1 MEIGTEG
8 TVGERDLGLKST
20 SAALK
25 DLVDNLKELDRTRN
39 HVQMGNLKFESLC
52 HAIAA
57 SVRDAANLM
66 AAAAVEFN
74 APMRQRSLEARK
86 SLLECA
92 TGIVENA
99 GHPFKVPFSSP
110 MYHEYIIFFHLF
122 QAFAH
127 FDRLGAGCAA
137 ALAVQE
143 ESAMAEVDSTA
154 KAALQAL
161 DTLEKSPSYE
171 NLFANVKMFGTKLHS
186 LLESLSILI
195 HDLR

>member
-1 MEIGTEG
+1 MEIGKKAGEMEG
-8 TVGERDLGLKST
+8 DLGLKST

-25 DLVDNLKELDRTRN
+25 ELQDNLKELDRTRN

-66 AAAAVEFN
+66 AAGAVEFS

-99 GHPFKVPFSSP
+99 GHPFKVCTQLLVFSLSRSLYLNITNWNRYIFSS
-110 MYHEYIIFFHLF
+110 FSGFL
-122 QAFAH
+122 AF
-127 FDRLGAGCAA
+127 
-137 ALAVQE
+137 
-143 ESAMAEVDSTA
+143 
-154 KAALQAL
+154 
-161 DTLEKSPSYE
+161 
-171 NLFANVKMFGTKLHS
+171 
-186 LLESLSILI
+186 
-195 HDLR
+195 

>member
-1 MEIGTEG
+1 MEIGNEG
-8 TVGERDLGLKST
+8 AEGEGDLGLKST

-25 DLVDNLKELDRTRN
+25 ELLENLKELDRTRN

-66 AAAAVEFN
+66 AAAAGEFS
-74 APMRQRSLEARK
+74 AQMRQRSLEARK

-110 MYHEYIIFFHLF
+110 ICI
-122 QAFAH
+122 
-127 FDRLGAGCAA
+127 
-137 ALAVQE
+137 
-143 ESAMAEVDSTA
+143 T
-154 KAALQAL
+154 
-161 DTLEKSPSYE
+161 
-171 NLFANVKMFGTKLHS
+171 N
-186 LLESLSILI
+186 IL
-195 HDLR
+195 